1 MTDEIPTIE
10 AGQKMPEATIHTK
23 SEDGI
28 DAVETA
34 DYFKDCRV
42 VMFALPGAFTTTCS
56 ARHLPGYIE
65 HADKFKAAGFDK
77 IACLAVNDAHVLRAW
92 SLNSKAMVLLI
103 CLLIHWPAFQMRLA
117 LAVLWGQ
124 SWVAAP
130 RVVRWSLIMAF

>member
-34 DYFKDCRV
+34 DYFKGCRV
-42 VMFALPGAFTTTCS
+42 VMFALPGAFTPTCS

-77 IACLAVNDAHVLRAW
+77 IACLAVNDA
-92 SLNSKAMVLLI
+92 M
-103 CLLIHWPAFQMRLA
+103 
-117 LAVLWGQ
+117 
-124 SWVAAP
+124 
-130 RVVRWSLIMAF
+130 